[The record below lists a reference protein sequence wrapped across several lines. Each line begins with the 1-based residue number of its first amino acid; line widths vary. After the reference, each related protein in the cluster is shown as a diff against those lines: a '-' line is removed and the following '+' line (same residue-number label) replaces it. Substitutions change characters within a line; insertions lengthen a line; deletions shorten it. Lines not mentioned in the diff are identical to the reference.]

1 MQSKLPSCMILICCR
16 WGKPTAVCRGANL
29 VPGETATKT
38 NRDEDGRV
46 VTSSDNIGGMNFTY
60 SGGRDIR
67 KHNTSEWEREE
78 QRTEKTNIGRGKWKR
93 TTIIFIWC
101 CKSMWPFHLCQCS
114 LSVAREISIMQLISG
129 TARKNKSVLPWLSF
143 ISLKTTLPLTLSCC
157 FSAPCSHYSDF
168 VLCRQVEEAHKWKW
182 WKPTSGLCQTAS
194 GCSDTRTQYIN
205 AP

>member
-1 MQSKLPSCMILICCR
+1 MRKADSSLSRSKPRARRDGNENKQGRRQQSHY
-16 WGKPTAVCRGANL
+16 V
-29 VPGETATKT
+29 
-38 NRDEDGRV
+38 
-46 VTSSDNIGGMNFTY
+46 IGGMNFTY

-114 LSVAREISIMQLISG
+114 LSVTREISIMQLISG

-143 ISLKTTLPLTLSCC
+143 ISLKTTLPLTLACC

-194 GCSDTRTQYIN
+194 GCRDTRAQYIN